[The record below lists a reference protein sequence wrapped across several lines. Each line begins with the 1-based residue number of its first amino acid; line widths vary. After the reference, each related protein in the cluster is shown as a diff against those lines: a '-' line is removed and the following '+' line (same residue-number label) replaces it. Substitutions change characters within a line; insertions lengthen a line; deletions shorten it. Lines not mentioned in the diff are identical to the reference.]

1 MIPQERG
8 IEGINVYSYVNY
20 PFFLRE
26 RIGYVRFLGKDRRFF
41 IPHEVT

>member
-8 IEGINVYSYVNY
+8 LEGLSVYSYVNY

-26 RIGYVRFLGKDRRFF
+26 GIDYVRLLGKAKRFF
-41 IPHEVT
+41 IPHEIT

>member
-8 IEGINVYSYVNY
+8 LDGLSAYSNVNY

-26 RIGYVRFLGKDRRFF
+26 GIDYVSFLGKAKRFL
-41 IPHEVT
+41 IPHKVT

>member
-8 IEGINVYSYVNY
+8 LEGISVYSYGNY

-26 RIGYVRFLGKDRRFF
+26 GIDYMSILGKDMRLL